1 MFTASELMG
10 MMVMVG
16 AVVGVAVTA
25 VLVGAIILDVIRHG
39 RRK

>member
-1 MFTASELMG
+1 MFTTSELMG

-25 VLVGAIILDVIRHG
+25 VLVGAIIVDVVRHG